1 MYFGQMGYAYG
12 TVKKGIVIT
21 TIYSN
26 MQITTS
32 ITTVFNCTLER
43 AFKSPMLCD
52 VALVHTGY
60 GVTPKVTHCTEAAT
74 WGQPGGSKIV
84 HMEKSLFFKG
94 GASSTD
100 KVLERIE
107 NQYWKIE
114 ICDFNMWSFGFE
126 KFQGEWF
133 TKQIEEGNIEIV
145 YKYTMFSNSPLLYP
159 FQWLFTK
166 IIWRNYMQHVLENI
180 RTLIKNEVPY
190 LYN

>member
-1 MYFGQMGYAYG
+1 
-12 TVKKGIVIT
+12 
-21 TIYSN
+21 

-32 ITTVFNCTLER
+32 ITSVFNCTLER

-60 GVTPKVTHCTEAAT
+60 GVTPKVTHCTESAT

-107 NQYWKIE
+107 NKYWKIE

-133 TKQIEEGNIEIV
+133 TKQLEEGKIEIV

-180 RTLIKNEVPY
+180 RTLIKKEAPY

>member
-1 MYFGQMGYAYG
+1 
-12 TVKKGIVIT
+12 
-21 TIYSN
+21 
-26 MQITTS
+26 
-32 ITTVFNCTLER
+32 
-43 AFKSPMLCD
+43 
-52 VALVHTGY
+52 
-60 GVTPKVTHCTEAAT
+60 
-74 WGQPGGSKIV
+74 
-84 HMEKSLFFKG
+84 MEKSLFFKG

-114 ICDFNMWSFGFE
+114 ICDFKMWSFGFE

-180 RTLIKNEVPY
+180 RTLIKNEAP
-190 LYN
+190 